1 MLHGVNDLCT
11 APEILTVKT
20 KLRILDLWGAFYPG
34 PDFARPYGP
43 TDWTN
48 DVTALKGELS
58 WTFRVNLIKKD

>member
-20 KLRILDLWGAFYPG
+20 ELRILDLRGAFYLG

-58 WTFRVNLIKKD
+58 

>member
-1 MLHGVNDLCT
+1 MLHGVNDLYT

-20 KLRILDLWGAFYPG
+20 ELRILDLRGAFYPG

-58 WTFRVNLIKKD
+58 